1 MFRGGI
7 QFVDEEYM
15 IFSRTRAIPE
25 ISQELEIGGNKRI

>member
-7 QFVDEEYM
+7 QFVDEYM

-25 ISQELEIGGNKRI
+25 ISQELEIGGNKGI